1 MSAGEVWT
9 RAPVRDSGDG
19 GTTVAV
25 GGSDPIEL
33 PAGALKTLHKLVH
46 GLAAGNDPM
55 LTTTEAADFLGVS
68 RPHVTKLIKT
78 GQLAYRKKGNRHL
91 VPTSAVQR
99 FKAERDEHGQRDCST
114 YERGVQQHRGRVH
127 RRPRATPGRTRGCQH
142 GRQP

>member
-1 MSAGEVWT
+1 MGSS
-9 RAPVRDSGDG
+9 RAERFAALDDQLEAAVKDSGDG
-19 GTTVAV
+19 GTTVVV

-68 RPHVTKLIKT
+68 RPHVTKLLKT
-78 GQLAYRKKGNRHL
+78 GQLSYRKKGNRHL

-99 FKAERDEHGQRDCST
+99 FKAERDRKLRLLADMAEAEAELGIR
-114 YERGVQQHRGRVH
+114 
-127 RRPRATPGRTRGCQH
+127 
-142 GRQP
+142 

>member
-1 MSAGEVWT
+1 MGSS
-9 RAPVRDSGDG
+9 RAERFAALDDQLEAAVRDSGDG

-99 FKAERDEHGQRDCST
+99 FKAERDRKLRLLADMAEDEAELGIR
-114 YERGVQQHRGRVH
+114 
-127 RRPRATPGRTRGCQH
+127 
-142 GRQP
+142 

>member
-1 MSAGEVWT
+1 MGGSRKEIFAALDDQLE
-9 RAPVRDSGDG
+9 AAVRDSGDG

-33 PAGALKTLHKLVH
+33 PAGALKTLQQLVH

-78 GQLAYRKKGNRHL
+78 GQLAHRKKGNRHL
-91 VPTSAVQR
+91 VPASAVQR
-99 FKAERDEHGQRDCST
+99 FKAERDRKLRLLADMAEDEAELGIR
-114 YERGVQQHRGRVH
+114 
-127 RRPRATPGRTRGCQH
+127 
-142 GRQP
+142 

>member
-1 MSAGEVWT
+1 MGSS
-9 RAPVRDSGDG
+9 RADRFAALDDQLEAAVRDSGDG

-46 GLAAGNDPM
+46 GLAAGNDAM

-99 FKAERDEHGQRDCST
+99 FKAERDRKLRLLADMAEAEAELGIR
-114 YERGVQQHRGRVH
+114 
-127 RRPRATPGRTRGCQH
+127 
-142 GRQP
+142 

>member
-1 MSAGEVWT
+1 MGSS
-9 RAPVRDSGDG
+9 RAERFAALDDQLEAAVRDSGDG

-25 GGSDPIEL
+25 GGSHPIEL

-99 FKAERDEHGQRDCST
+99 FKAERDRKLRLLADMAESEAELGIR
-114 YERGVQQHRGRVH
+114 
-127 RRPRATPGRTRGCQH
+127 
-142 GRQP
+142 

>member
-1 MSAGEVWT
+1 MGSS
-9 RAPVRDSGDG
+9 RAERFAALDHQLEAAVKDSGDG

-25 GGSDPIEL
+25 GGSDPIDL

-99 FKAERDEHGQRDCST
+99 FKAERDRKLRLLSDMAEAEAELGIR
-114 YERGVQQHRGRVH
+114 
-127 RRPRATPGRTRGCQH
+127 
-142 GRQP
+142 

>member
-1 MSAGEVWT
+1 MGSS
-9 RAPVRDSGDG
+9 RAERFAALDDQLEAAVRDSGDG

-46 GLAAGNDPM
+46 GLAAGDDAM

-99 FKAERDEHGQRDCST
+99 FKAERDRKLRLLADMAEDEAELGIR
-114 YERGVQQHRGRVH
+114 
-127 RRPRATPGRTRGCQH
+127 
-142 GRQP
+142 

>member
-1 MSAGEVWT
+1 MGNS
-9 RAPVRDSGDG
+9 RAERFAALDDQLEAAVRDSGDG
-19 GTTVAV
+19 GTTVVV

-68 RPHVTKLIKT
+68 RPHVTKLLKT

-99 FKAERDEHGQRDCST
+99 FKTERDRKLRLLADMAEAEAELGIR
-114 YERGVQQHRGRVH
+114 
-127 RRPRATPGRTRGCQH
+127 
-142 GRQP
+142 

>member
-1 MSAGEVWT
+1 MGSS
-9 RAPVRDSGDG
+9 RADRFAALDDQLEAAVRDSGDG
-19 GTTVAV
+19 GTTVVV

-46 GLAAGNDPM
+46 GLAAGNDAM

-99 FKAERDEHGQRDCST
+99 FKAERDRKLRLLADMAEAETELGI
-114 YERGVQQHRGRVH
+114 G
-127 RRPRATPGRTRGCQH
+127 
-142 GRQP
+142 

>member
-1 MSAGEVWT
+1 MGSS
-9 RAPVRDSGDG
+9 RAERFAALDDQLEAAVRDSGDG

-99 FKAERDEHGQRDCST
+99 FKAERDRKLRLLADMAEAEAELGIR
-114 YERGVQQHRGRVH
+114 
-127 RRPRATPGRTRGCQH
+127 
-142 GRQP
+142 

>member
-1 MSAGEVWT
+1 MGSS
-9 RAPVRDSGDG
+9 RAERFAALDDQLEAAVRDSGDG
-19 GTTVAV
+19 GTTVVV

-68 RPHVTKLIKT
+68 RPHVTKLLKT

-99 FKAERDEHGQRDCST
+99 FKTERDRKLRLLADMAEAEAELGIR
-114 YERGVQQHRGRVH
+114 
-127 RRPRATPGRTRGCQH
+127 
-142 GRQP
+142 

>member
-1 MSAGEVWT
+1 MGSS
-9 RAPVRDSGDG
+9 RAERFAALDDQLEAAVRDSGDG
-19 GTTVAV
+19 GTTVVV

-99 FKAERDEHGQRDCST
+99 FKSERDRKLRLLADMAEAEAELGIR
-114 YERGVQQHRGRVH
+114 
-127 RRPRATPGRTRGCQH
+127 
-142 GRQP
+142 